1 MSASAPPMP
10 PETLDEAS
18 ETAEPFARERRA
30 LAAAVAE
37 ARADPRPDVPHE
49 TVRPEML
56 AELAELEKQI
66 AAPPAA
72 KDAHP

>member
-1 MSASAPPMP
+1 MSASTPPMP
-10 PETLDEAS
+10 PETLDEA
-18 ETAEPFARERRA
+18 ERRA

-49 TVRPEML
+49 TVRAEVL

-72 KDAHP
+72 